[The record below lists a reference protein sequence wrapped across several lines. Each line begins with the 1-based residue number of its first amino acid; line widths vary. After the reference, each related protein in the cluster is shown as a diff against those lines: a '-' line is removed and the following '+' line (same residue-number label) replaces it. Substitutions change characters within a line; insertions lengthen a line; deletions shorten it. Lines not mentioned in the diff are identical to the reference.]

1 VRQILLR
8 FPVSSFF
15 IALLL
20 AVASPAP
27 AAERDLIGYTA
38 LSARAGALQ
47 ADGAGIPV
55 AQVEAFAPATADYV
69 PDTALT
75 AFAGKTFTLRSG
87 ASSVSSH
94 ATQVA
99 TLYYGSTA
107 SPAPDVSSIS
117 LFSAQ
122 SFITDLLRTGRSRRA
137 PSGVGASVVNN
148 SWIADLTDDA
158 ANLDA
163 LHRLDDL
170 INRDDVL
177 VFNAVS
183 NTATDP
189 FPTLLATSYNGV
201 TVGSLTGSHGP
212 ILYDG
217 AVARIKPDL
226 VVDTGITSNSSAL
239 AAGAGALLRSEA
251 HARDMPASELAIKAI
266 LMAGAQRDANWH
278 RGRLSGK
285 DNVTAPLDF
294 QQGAGQL
301 RVDHSFD
308 ILTAGQQSAGAS
320 IASPGG
326 WDYARTARGTSDATY
341 YLHVDQTLS
350 NWSVF
355 LTWNRLI
362 AGLQPSGHYSTA
374 ATLANFDLSLYLNRR
389 GGRRLIAHSDSPGDN
404 VESLSL
410 TGLSPGD
417 YQLVLNSDIR
427 SYYGIAWY
435 TDPSISTALAPPL
448 TSSTSPTT
456 TGDDT
461 FISAMPEPTACL
473 LLTPIT
479 IALVGRRRHRSR

>member
-1 VRQILLR
+1 VRLALPR
-8 FPVSSFF
+8 SKASSIC

-20 AVASPAP
+20 ATAP
-27 AAERDLIGYTA
+27 SALAAERDLIGYTA
-38 LSARAGALQ
+38 LSAGAGALQ

-55 AQVEAFAPATADYV
+55 AQVEAFAPSTADYV
-69 PDTALT
+69 PNTALT

-87 ASSVSSH
+87 ASSISSH

-99 TLYYGSTA
+99 NLYYGSIA
-107 SPAPDVSSIS
+107 SPAPDVSGVS

-122 SFITDLLRTGRSRRA
+122 SFITDLLRSGRSRRA
-137 PSGVGASVVNN
+137 PGGVGASVVNN
-148 SWIADLTDDA
+148 SWIADLSDDA
-158 ANLDA
+158 ANFDA

-177 VFNAVS
+177 IFNAVS

-189 FPTLLATSYNGV
+189 FPRLLAASYNGV
-201 TVGSLTGSHGP
+201 TVGTLTGSHGP
-212 ILYDG
+212 LLYDG
-217 AVARIKPDL
+217 AVSRIKPDL
-226 VVDTGITSNSSAL
+226 VVNTGITSNSSAL

-251 HARDMPASELAIKAI
+251 QARALPASELAVKAI
-266 LMAGAQRDANWH
+266 LMAGAQRDVNWH

-308 ILTAGQQSAGAS
+308 ILTAGRQSAGAS
-320 IASPGG
+320 ITSAGG

-362 AGLQPSGHYSTA
+362 AGLQSSGHYSTA
-374 ATLANFDLSLYLNRR
+374 ATLADFDLSLYLSRR
-389 GGRRLIAHSDSPGDN
+389 SGRRLIAHSDSPGDN
-404 VESLSL
+404 VESLTL
-410 TGLSPGD
+410 TDLTPGD
-417 YQLVLNSDIR
+417 YQLVLTSDIR

-435 TDPSISTALAPPL
+435 TDTSISTLTPALSSSALL
-448 TSSTSPTT
+448 TA
-456 TGDDT
+456 TGDDAS
-461 FISAMPEPTACL
+461 ISAMPEPTSL
-473 LLTPIT
+473 LLLVPL
-479 IALVGRRRHRSR
+479 ALPLLGRRRRRSR